1 MALFDI
7 TAQNAYADYPL
18 MLATNH
24 TTILP
29 KPLLAG
35 QSQTNTTIV
44 QLTSWPGDPSVYVN
58 ELV

>member
-18 MLATNH
+18 MLATSR

-35 QSQTNTTIV
+35 QSETSKTHV

-58 ELV
+58 KLV